1 MLEIFIYGEV
11 HNMKIIEKEF
21 NLLTGEETI
30 TERDAT
36 PEEISEMEAARAQA
50 EAERLAAEAEAV
62 AKAAAEAKLEALGLT
77 KEDLQALGL

>member
-50 EAERLAAEAEAV
+50 EAERLAAEAEA
-62 AKAAAEAKLEALGLT
+62 KLEALGLT